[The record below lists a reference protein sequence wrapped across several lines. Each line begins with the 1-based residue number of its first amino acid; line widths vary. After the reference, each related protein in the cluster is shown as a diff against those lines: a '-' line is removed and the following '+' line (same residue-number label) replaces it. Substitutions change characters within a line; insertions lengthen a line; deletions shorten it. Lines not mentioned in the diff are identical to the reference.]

1 MSYSADVK
9 KELGNHIGAARHCQ
23 IAEAAALLSQCARY
37 TLEPPR
43 IEIRTESE
51 IPFKKVFTLLQKAFK
66 IKISMPADTAD
77 TSNNYVG
84 VIENPAHV
92 FTILQAVGFIHKEG
106 ETWMRNEKMDELVVS
121 HICCRKAYIRGAFL
135 GSGSMIDPNKTY
147 HMEIVYDHLE
157 KAELLRE
164 LLHSFHVDSH
174 IIERNRSSR
183 SVYVLYLKDGSQ
195 IVDVL
200 NIMGGHIALMDL
212 ENIRIMKEMRNNI
225 NRQVNC
231 EAANLE
237 RVVNA
242 AVKQIQDIR
251 YVIENVGLD
260 QLPPA
265 LAEMARVRIENEDAS
280 LKELGEM
287 LDPPVGK
294 SGVNHRLRKLSA
306 MAEDLRSRAAGS
318 SIEEESE

>member
-1 MSYSADVK
+1 MSFSGEVK
-9 KELGNHIGAARHCQ
+9 RELEGHFSSARHCMLAE
-23 IAEAAALLSQCARY
+23 IAAILGHCARY
-37 TLEPPR
+37 TLNPPR
-43 IEIRTESE
+43 IEIKTESE
-51 IPFKKVFTLLQKAFK
+51 IPFKKVFTLLQKTFN
-66 IKISMPADTAD
+66 IKITMPIDTAD
-77 TSNNYVG
+77 GNTSYVG
-84 VIENPAHV
+84 IIENPSHV
-92 FTILQAVGFIHKEG
+92 YTVLQAVGFIHKEG
-106 ETWMRNEKMDELVVS
+106 ENWIINDTVDPQVVS
-121 HICCRKAYIRGAFL
+121 RLCCRKAYIRGAFL

-147 HMEIVYDHLE
+147 HMEIVNDQLE

-164 LLHSFHVDSH
+164 LLHSFDVESH
-174 IIERNRSSR
+174 IIERTRSSR

-200 NIMGGHIALMDL
+200 NIMGGHVALMNL
-212 ENIRIMKEMRNNI
+212 ENIRIMKEMRNQI

-231 EAANLE
+231 EAANLD
-237 RVVNA
+237 RVVSA

-251 YVIENVGLD
+251 FVIQKVGLD

-265 LAEMARVRIENEDAS
+265 LAEIAVARIENEDAS

-306 MAEDLRSRAAGS
+306 MAEELRSRAAGS
-318 SIEEESE
+318 SVEEESE